1 MLSYYYTPMLK
12 KLESYFEFARLGT
25 NWRIEILAGV
35 TTFLTMAYIVLV
47 NPAILAAAGMPL
59 AAVTAA
65 TCLSAG
71 FASILMG
78 IVARYPIALAPGM
91 GLNAYFAYAVCIK
104 LHVPW
109 QTALGAVFLSGV
121 LFLALT
127 AVGIRQMI
135 LRAIPHE
142 LYAAVAS
149 GIGLFI
155 ALIGFRNAG
164 LVVADSNTL
173 VSLGNIRNPTAAL
186 ALLGLLLMVAL
197 EVQKS
202 PRRHPHRRPLHHRPR
217 LGAGP
222 DPLDA
227 RRRRPLHRWLDTAFQ
242 LDIRGALNKG
252 LLEIVFVFFFVD
264 LFDNLGTLVAVT
276 KRAGLIEADHS
287 IPRLNRIL
295 FTDAT
300 ATVFGSLTG
309 TSTVTSYVEST
320 AGVAAG
326 GRSGVTAIVTG
337 LLFLAA
343 IGAAPFVGIVPPAA
357 TAPALILVG
366 SMMLSTISEIRWR
379 EPLIAVPAF
388 LTLVLIPFTFS
399 IANGLGFGIISW
411 AALHLAAGKIRK
423 QDWLLYLLAALF
435 LVRFIYLGRKLG
447 LLSSACNQKGATMRW
462 YHYIAYFFGGAFLA
476 NSLPHLGNGIS
487 GRAFQS
493 PFASPPGEGLSSS
506 TVNVLWGL
514 L

>member
-1 MLSYYYTPMLK
+1 MLK
-12 KLESYFEFARLGT
+12 RLESYFEFTRLKT
-25 NWRIEILAGV
+25 NWRTEILAGV

-71 FASILMG
+71 FASIMMG

-104 LHVPW
+104 MHVPW

-121 LFLALT
+121 IFLALT
-127 AVGIRQMI
+127 AAGIRQMI
-135 LRAIPHE
+135 LHAIPHE

-155 ALIGFRNAG
+155 ALIGFQKAG
-164 LVVADSNTL
+164 LVVSDPNTL
-173 VSLGNIRNPTAAL
+173 VGLGSIRNPTTVLAL
-186 ALLGLLLMVAL
+186 AGLLVMVAL
-197 EVQKS
+197 EVRKV
-202 PRRHPHRRPLHHRPR
+202 R
-217 LGAGP
+217 GAILIGVLSITGIAWATGLTHWMP
-222 DPLDA
+222 AAGGIQELTK
-227 RRRRPLHRWLDTAFQ
+227 TAFQ

-252 LLEIVFVFFFVD
+252 ILEIVFVFFFVD

-276 KRAGLIEADHS
+276 KRAGLIEADHT

-343 IGAAPFVGIVPPAA
+343 IGAAPFVGIVPAAA

-366 SMMLSTISEIRWR
+366 SMMLSSIGEIQWQN
-379 EPLIAVPAF
+379 PLIAVPAF
-388 LTLVLIPFTFS
+388 LTLVLIPFTTS
-399 IANGLGFGIISW
+399 IANGLGFGIIAW
-411 AALHLAAGKIRK
+411 AALHLAAGKLRK

-435 LVRFIYLGRKLG
+435 LVRFIYLG
-447 LLSSACNQKGATMRW
+447 SS
-462 YHYIAYFFGGAFLA
+462 
-476 NSLPHLGNGIS
+476 
-487 GRAFQS
+487 
-493 PFASPPGEGLSSS
+493 
-506 TVNVLWGL
+506 
-514 L
+514 